1 MKRLF
6 KAIINELGVENT
18 LTFLAG
24 AVADLENE
32 EAKKVAI
39 ELYSIRNRINK
50 IELTRDL
57 ERK

>member
-24 AVADLENE
+24 AVADLE
-32 EAKKVAI
+32 KRRLKR
-39 ELYSIRNRINK
+39 L
-50 IELTRDL
+50 L
-57 ERK
+57 